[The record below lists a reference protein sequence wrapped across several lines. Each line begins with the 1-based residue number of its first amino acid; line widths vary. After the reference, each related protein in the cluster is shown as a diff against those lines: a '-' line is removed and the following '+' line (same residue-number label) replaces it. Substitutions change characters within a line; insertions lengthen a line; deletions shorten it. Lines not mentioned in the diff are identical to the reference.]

1 MLIGFSGPSGSGK
14 TTLVN
19 MVAER
24 LRDKGYDVGV
34 VQEVA
39 REVFRKYQKYGFPRG
54 TIVHLIAVING
65 KIGVFRYKD
74 EVVWCPVRLLH
85 RVTT

>member
-1 MLIGFSGPSGSGK
+1 MPVIKLKNEP
-14 TTLVN
+14 
-19 MVAER
+19 
-24 LRDKGYDVGV
+24 
-34 VQEVA
+34 
-39 REVFRKYQKYGFPRG
+39 RKYMGPKWARVPRG

-65 KIGVFRYKD
+65 RIGVFRYKD